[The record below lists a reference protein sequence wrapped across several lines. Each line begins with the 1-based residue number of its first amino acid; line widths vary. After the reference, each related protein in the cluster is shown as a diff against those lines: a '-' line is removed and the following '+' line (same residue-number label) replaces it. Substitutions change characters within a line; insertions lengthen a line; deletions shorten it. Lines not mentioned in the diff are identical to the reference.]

1 MQHPHIPLAEA
12 LTTLEGSSNL
22 FETFFRHGT
31 LSIELYQP
39 RRQDLQQ
46 PHLQDEVYVVARG
59 EGTYLVSET
68 RVSFK
73 AGDVLFAPA
82 GAEHRFETF
91 SEDFLVWVIFY
102 GPEGGEMVSR

>member
-1 MQHPHIPLAEA
+1 MQKPHISLAEA
-12 LTTLEGSSNL
+12 YTKLGQSSEL
-22 FETFFRHGT
+22 FQTFFTHGT

-39 RRQDLQQ
+39 KGKDLQQ

-59 EGTYLVSET
+59 EGTFMVSET
-68 RVSFK
+68 RVSFE

-82 GAEHRFETF
+82 GAVHRFGTF

-102 GPEGGEMVSR
+102 GPKGGEGN

>member
-1 MQHPHIPLAEA
+1 MDHPPIPLAQA
-12 LTTLEGSSNL
+12 LAALSESKQL
-22 FETFFRHGT
+22 FKTFFQHGT

-39 RRQDLQQ
+39 EGEDRQQ

-59 EGTYLVSET
+59 EGTFLVSGI
-68 RVSFK
+68 RVAFQ

-91 SEDFLVWVIFY
+91 SDDFLVWVIFY
-102 GPEGGEMVSR
+102 GPEGGEG